1 MAAGNIDIMIEQGA
15 TFQMRFRLKDAAGS
29 GIDLSDSVFTGQVRK
44 SIKDS
49 DTVAE
54 FSFVKDDQSASAT
67 RGWVTA
73 LLTDE
78 QTRDI
83 PVDVSEAENCDRPD
97 ADYIYDIEREYGP
110 SGFVERVLEGC
121 AMISPEVTR

>member
-1 MAAGNIDIMIEQGA
+1 MAASKIDIMIEQGS
-15 TFQMRFRLKDAAGS
+15 TFQMRFRIKDAAGS

-44 SIKDS
+44 NIGASE
-49 DTVAE
+49 VLAE
-54 FSFVKDDQSASAT
+54 MSFIVDDQSASAT

-73 LLTDE
+73 MLTDE

-83 PVDVSEAENCDRPD
+83 PVDVSEAEDCDRPD

-121 AMISPEVTR
+121 AIISPEVTR